1 MPPAKRKYN
10 ATHATAKR
18 AKSTRRRAS
27 FRRGRISGAR
37 PMRSLKTNYRANNVY
52 RFSRETLPE
61 TRSFTIIPAGTSFAA
76 MGYMKFDNL
85 QFNQLVQSTADFG
98 NLFARYKVDKIVTY
112 LTPMVQ
118 ETANVSTGWNP
129 QLSPGLRIT
138 RINTKW
144 LDESFAISADAD
156 DQLAVLAQFQSK
168 TVSNYASHRT
178 LKIETNN
185 PGVASKG
192 VLDAT
197 GAELDV
203 RAPMPWLNASLEGNV
218 PMKHN
223 SLIFAERTDG
233 TALDVNYKY
242 RVVHK
247 VYFRCAQ
254 VS

>member
-1 MPPAKRKYN
+1 MAKRKSSGSHY
-10 ATHATAKR
+10 ASKR
-18 AKSTRRRAS
+18 ARPTRRRAN
-27 FRRGRISGAR
+27 FRRGRTSRAR

-52 RFSRETLPE
+52 RFCRETLPQ
-61 TRSFTIIPAGTSFAA
+61 TLSFSIIPAGASFPA
-76 MGYMKFDNL
+76 MGYMNFDNL
-85 QFNQLVQSTADFG
+85 QFNQLVQSTQDFG

-118 ETANVSTGWNP
+118 ETGNVSTGWNP
-129 QLSPGLRIT
+129 QLSPGLRVT

-168 TVSNYASHRT
+168 SVSNYAST
-178 LKIETNN
+178 KSLSLVTIN
-185 PGVASKG
+185 PGVAKKG
-192 VLDAT
+192 VVDST
-197 GAELDV
+197 GAELDT
-203 RAPMPWLNASLEGNV
+203 RAPCPWLNASLEGNV
-218 PMKHN
+218 PLKHN

-233 TALDVNYKY
+233 TALDHNYKY